1 MGRLQIGVDERQARA
16 PRQTRI
22 PAAHAPEPEEER
34 VAGDAVDSVRAAS
47 DWGDER
53 WGLYLRKSSDK
64 IIEVGRMAGGEQAT
78 KPASFRQMALDATEQ
93 RAALPRSLG
102 PAHGEAGNRYGRAR
116 FV

>member
-53 WGLYLRKSSDK
+53 WGLYLRKCSDN
-64 IIEVGRMAGGEQAT
+64 IIDVGRLAGGEQALSPT
-78 KPASFRQMALDATEQ
+78 SFRQMALAATEH
-93 RAALPRSLG
+93 RGALSRQLG